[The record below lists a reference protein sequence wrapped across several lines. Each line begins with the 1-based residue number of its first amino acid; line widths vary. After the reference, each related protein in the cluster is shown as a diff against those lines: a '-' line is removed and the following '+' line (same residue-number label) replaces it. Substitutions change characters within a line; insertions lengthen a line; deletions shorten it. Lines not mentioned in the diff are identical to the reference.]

1 MKLRGHI
8 GARGLGVPPE
18 GGIFGGMPYGLDN
31 ILRFEIVEPIYLFVL
46 LDLS

>member
-1 MKLRGHI
+1 MKLRGP
-8 GARGLGVPPE
+8 GVPPE